1 MMQSTAPKTHH
12 ALSCHRSCPR
22 LCLQAPKRARAESC
36 ACSAASAQAKHSAR
50 AIMRQ
55 QYVRLLA
62 RRFEALGEGFCAMS
76 TRGVGGTRRTGK
88 YPIRDPQSRGAD
100 RGRPRDRAGR
110 RHASAAAL
118 PAGSFVAVP
127 PPEGRSSAGHS
138 QVQSPLRAHCVGSRG
153 CAQRSARAN
162 PWVEAPL
169 VRGDRVWPA
178 RAPSVD
184 SGTCSY

>member
-12 ALSCHRSCPR
+12 ALSCHHSCPR
-22 LCLQAPKRARAESC
+22 SCLQAPERARAASC
-36 ACSAASAQAKHSAR
+36 ACSAASAHWQAKHSAR

-55 QYVRLLA
+55 QYARLLA
-62 RRFEALGEGFCAMS
+62 RRFEALGEGCCAMS

-138 QVQSPLRAHCVGSRG
+138 QTQSPLRAHCVGSRG

-162 PWVEAPL
+162 PCVEAHL
-169 VRGDRVWPA
+169 VEETSWPA
-178 RAPSVD
+178 RTLRLSV
-184 SGTCSY
+184 